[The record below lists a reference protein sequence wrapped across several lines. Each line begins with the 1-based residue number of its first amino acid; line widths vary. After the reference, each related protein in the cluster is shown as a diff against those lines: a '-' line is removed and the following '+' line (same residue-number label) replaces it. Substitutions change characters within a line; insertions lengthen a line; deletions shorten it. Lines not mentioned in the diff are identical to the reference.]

1 MKSAALA
8 LTVLATAATACV
20 NSSTLQTAK
29 TLDPGKQRILVG
41 GGYYASPS
49 VNADASEATG
59 DDVSLAMPYMELGY
73 RRGLIDKVDVGA
85 KVTIP
90 GTAGLDAKYEL
101 MRSADGKAAIA
112 AGAGLGYLKL
122 TSGSE
127 GSETSTTLID
137 AIVPVYA
144 SYDLLRSLAVYAS
157 PKYVLRY
164 AASTDSMMESSSGM
178 NHLVG
183 GTLGTKIGN
192 GFGLFMEASYLK
204 SVSSDF
210 DAFQVNGSI
219 FF

>member
-1 MKSAALA
+1 MKFAAASIIAFSALSA
-8 LTVLATAATACV
+8 ACV

-29 TLDPGKQRILVG
+29 AMDPGQQRILVG

-49 VNADASEATG
+49 LNADASESTG
-59 DDVSLAMPYMELGY
+59 SDVSLAMPYMELGY
-73 RRGLIDKVDVGA
+73 RRGIVDKIEIGA
-85 KVTIP
+85 KATIP
-90 GTAGLDAKYEL
+90 GTAGLDGKYQFL
-101 MRSADGKAAIA
+101 DAGKLALA
-112 AGAGLGYLKL
+112 AGVGVGYLKL

-127 GSETSTTLID
+127 GMETSSSIIDTT
-137 AIVPVYA
+137 VPLYA
-144 SYDLLRSLAVYAS
+144 SYDLAKAFAIYTA

-164 AASTDSMMESSSGM
+164 ASSTDSEGMSSSGM

-183 GTLGTKIGN
+183 ATVGTRLGN
-192 GFGLFMEASYLK
+192 RWGLFLESSYLK

>member
-1 MKSAALA
+1 MKTAAASILAFSA
-8 LTVLATAATACV
+8 LTTGCV

-29 TLDPGKQRILVG
+29 ALDPGTQRILIG

-49 VNADASEATG
+49 VNADASESTG
-59 DDVSLAMPYMELGY
+59 EDVSLAMPYMELGY
-73 RRGLIDKVDVGA
+73 RRGIVDKVEVGA

-90 GTAGLDAKYEL
+90 GTAGLDAKYQFL
-101 MRSADGKAAIA
+101 QAGDFALA
-112 AGAGLGYLKL
+112 AGLGAGYLKL

-127 GSETSTTLID
+127 GMETSTMLVDT
-137 AIVPVYA
+137 IVPVYA
-144 SYDLLRSLAVYAS
+144 SYDLAKAFAVYTS

-164 AASTDSMMESSSGM
+164 AKSVDEMSQTTSGL

-183 GTLGTKIGN
+183 ATAGVRVGN
-192 GFGLFMEASYLK
+192 KFGLFLETSYLK

>member
-1 MKSAALA
+1 MKFAALLLATVSAISAA
-8 LTVLATAATACV
+8 ACV

-29 TLDPGKQRILVG
+29 ALDPGKQRILIG

-49 VNADASEATG
+49 LNADASSATG

-73 RRGLIDKVDVGA
+73 RRGIVKKVEMGA
-85 KVTIP
+85 KVTVP
-90 GTAGLDAKYEL
+90 GTAGLDGKYEL
-101 MRSADGKAAIA
+101 YNDGKLAFA
-112 AGAGLGYLKL
+112 AGAGIGYLKL
-122 TSGSE
+122 SSGAE
-127 GSETSTTLID
+127 GMETSTTLID

-144 SYDLLRSLAVYAS
+144 SYDLAKSFAVYAS

-164 AASTDSMMESSSGM
+164 SKSLDENMMTTSGV
-178 NHLVG
+178 NNLVG
-183 GTLGTKIGN
+183 GTLGTKVGN

-210 DAFQVNGSI
+210 DSFQVNGSI